1 MSILYSSPL
10 NKSKEQRAQF
20 ARQMM
25 LEEFGYRYGRAI
37 DQADFQDRAPDELP
51 PPADE
56 FLDWIRLVGVEATR

>member
-1 MSILYSSPL
+1 MSILYSAPL

-37 DQADFQDRAPDELP
+37 YQDDFVDRKPHQRPLRVHELG
-51 PPADE
+51 A
-56 FLDWIRLVGVEATR
+56 RQ